1 MKDMLIKEAVAEF
14 AKSNEAK
21 YEKVF
26 SMSGESGDIFT
37 VKIER
42 KREALISES
51 ASMEA
56 RSNMISALPSGA
68 PCGCCNGSGKSS

>member
-1 MKDMLIKEAVAEF
+1 MKDILIKEAVAEF

-21 YEKVF
+21 YEKAF
-26 SMSGESGDIFT
+26 SVRGEAGDIFT

-42 KREALISES
+42 KREVLISES
-51 ASMEA
+51 VSMEA
-56 RSNMISALPSGA
+56 RSNTISALPSGA